1 MQRILMALSVVVLL
15 SACGSSGVDLGS
27 IGDILGSR
35 GGDESSDVRG
45 TVVRVDT
52 RDQRIDLNAQYV
64 NNLRDDRSN
73 QSIYYDSR
81 TVVEYQNNT
90 YSPAD
95 LEPGDEISIQGSN
108 QSGRYIATRIVVT
121 RNVRR

>member
-1 MQRILMALSVVVLL
+1 MQRTLMALGLVVLL
-15 SACGSSGVDLGS
+15 AACGSSGVDLGS

-35 GGDESSDVRG
+35 GSDDSSDVRG

-95 LEPGDEISIQGSN
+95 LEPGDQISIQGSN
-108 QSGRYIATRIVVT
+108 QSGRYIATRIIVT
-121 RNVRR
+121 RNVRQ